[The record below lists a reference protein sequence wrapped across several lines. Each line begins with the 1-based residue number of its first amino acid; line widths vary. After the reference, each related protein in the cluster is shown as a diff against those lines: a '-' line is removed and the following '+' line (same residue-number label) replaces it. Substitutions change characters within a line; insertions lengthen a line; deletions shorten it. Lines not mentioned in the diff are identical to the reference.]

1 MLLYVTTVS
10 CVHAISLRSSAQE
23 GNLLRFNPQDSHLP
37 GFSMELIRL
46 LHQTDPQL
54 LISGQDRFRSLRRL
68 EADLDSG
75 KIDMVVGMEGTV
87 ARRQRFMVITRPVL
101 YVQHVALAV
110 RQDDALLQLPAD
122 GMQGLG
128 RYGIVAVAQGS
139 AYAAYLSTPG
149 GGQADDGAIAIT
161 GNLGK
166 LMRHRVRFVL
176 HAEEELGWHIQQL
189 RLQPQ
194 IRLIPVPLARQDVC
208 LILSRR
214 LPASTV
220 RHLRAVLQRLERS
233 GSLTALRAKYGLKGR
248 PQQPSRRVL
257 PVRRQGSKI

>member
-1 MLLYVTTVS
+1 MLLYVATVS
-10 CVHAISLRSSAQE
+10 CAHAISLRSSAQE
-23 GNLLRFNPQDSHLP
+23 GNLLRFNPNDSHRP
-37 GFSMELIRL
+37 GFSMELMRL
-46 LHQTDPQL
+46 LHQNDPQL

-75 KIDMVVGMEGTV
+75 KIDMVVGMEGSL
-87 ARRQRFMVITRPVL
+87 ARQQRFMVITRPVL

-110 RQDDALLQLPAD
+110 RQDDALFQLPAD

-128 RYGIVAVAQGS
+128 RYGIVAIAQGS

-149 GGQADDGAIAIT
+149 GEQADDGAIAIA

-166 LMRHRVRFVL
+166 LIRHRVRFVL

-189 RLQPQ
+189 RLQPR

-220 RHLRAVLQRLERS
+220 RHLQAVLQRLERS

-248 PQQPSRRVL
+248 PQQPSHRAAL
-257 PVRRQGSKI
+257 ARRQGSKL